1 MHTTRLAAIA
11 ALFLAAA
18 CAGRGNDASA
28 AADTTTVAVAAPS
41 EAARAAAIANAIM
54 AVPTSSDSILTAN
67 GLTADQFEAMIY
79 RIARDS
85 VASAEYARLTAR

>member
-11 ALFLAAA
+11 VLFLAAA
-18 CAGRGNDASA
+18 CAGRGNDASST
-28 AADTTTVAVAAPS
+28 ADTTTVAVAAPS

-85 VASAEYARLTAR
+85 VASAEYGRLTAR

>member
-1 MHTTRLAAIA
+1 MHTSRLSALAV
-11 ALFLAAA
+11 LFLSAA
-18 CAGRGNDASA
+18 CAGRGNDASST
-28 AADTTTVAVAAPS
+28 ADTTAVAVAAPT

-85 VASAEYARLTAR
+85 VASAEYGRLTAR